1 MIELAPARPEDAA
14 DITALIHALADYE
27 RLAHE
32 CVATEAAVRATLFG
46 ARPAAEVVLAR
57 RDGAVAGF
65 ALYFPNYST
74 FLAKPGLW
82 LEDLFV
88 RPEHRGHGVG
98 TALLAWLAAEVVRR
112 DGGRLEWSVLDW
124 NEDAIRFYESLGAR
138 GMTDWTTYR
147 VTGDALRALAE
158 RAR

>member
-1 MIELAPARPEDAA
+1 VIELAPARPDDAPV
-14 DITALIHALADYE
+14 ITALIHALAEYE

-32 CVATEAAVRATLFG
+32 CTATEAAVRATLFG

-57 RDGAVAGF
+57 RDGDVAGF
-65 ALYFPNYST
+65 ALFVANYST

-98 TALLAWLAAEVVRR
+98 TALLAWLAAEVERR

-147 VTGDALRALAE
+147 VTGPALRALAE